1 MTTKKP
7 KTKYLT
13 PEHVAKKLGIS
24 EGTLA
29 NWRAKNMG
37 PRWLTISNRV
47 AYREDAVNS
56 YILYNGAAIYW
67 SNRVPIKLNWKAPGS
82 QA

>member
-1 MTTKKP
+1 MTAKKP

-13 PEHVAKKLGIS
+13 PEQVAKKLGIS

-29 NWRAKNMG
+29 NWRGQDMG

-56 YILYNGAAIYW
+56 YILYNGASIYW
-67 SNRVPIKLNWKAPGS
+67 SNRIPIALNWKAPGS
-82 QA
+82 LA